1 MKAARSR
8 GSSPV
13 AGIGIDKRK
22 IVRRRP
28 QTASRLPHAH
38 LSPWRLAV
46 DQRAQGHGIAQ
57 ALLRAVFD
65 LAHKM
70 STELGCVGVVVDAKP
85 EAAGFYRKL
94 GFVELE
100 MTGGLLG
107 DRPQPQPMFLEL
119 GAIPKG

>member
-1 MKAARSR
+1 MAIDESGMVQGFVTVAASELTSARLSAAAR
-8 GSSPV
+8 
-13 AGIGIDKRK
+13 KRLPAYP
-22 IVRRRP
+22 IP
-28 QTASRLPHAH
+28 YFASRE
-38 LSPWRLAV
+38 LAV

-94 GFVELE
+94 RGSSNS
-100 MTGGLLG
+100 
-107 DRPQPQPMFLEL
+107 
-119 GAIPKG
+119 K